1 MKIKETISRPSRLN
15 CGNVTAYL
23 NDHLGAKCKSKKNQL
38 KPCHDDAAH
47 GGCGCGGASHATG
60 NLVDLIILIDGS
72 GSMTNPAHLV
82 DKAATNALEIAHK
95 KCPSDLRVKWLTVDN
110 ANPGT
115 SPAGAGGWAGTQFT
129 QTHEQYLNGIGA
141 TGPYF
146 HNTAQTSGG
155 LPNNEQGADAVADL
169 SKFYDWRPGACRAIF
184 YISDTTLDAGW
195 TQGADDTAA
204 TANAISQALANQVTV
219 FAHFVAP
226 HQENPPDVPATRT
239 DYQALCHQ
247 TGGTYYEG
255 PVSKDQYITILTDV
269 VCHACGGCKEIKVPD
284 LGPCVSI
291 SWGDS
296 VCDCIETDDVEVL
309 CITLCNC
316 YSNVTFENVVVG
328 TIVVTDSAGNAVAV
342 LPDGTPSIQAI
353 PIGPICFGSI
363 GPCKDGNATCV
374 SREFVLR
381 TRGAKGG
388 GYQVHVRPICFS
400 VTFHYQKE
408 ECFLVPIC
416 QD

>member
-1 MKIKETISRPSRLN
+1 MKIKETISRLPRLS

-23 NDHLGAKCKSKKNQL
+23 NEYLGSQCKSKKNQL
-38 KPCHDDAAH
+38 KPCHEEAAH

-60 NLVDLIILIDGS
+60 SLVDLVILIDGS
-72 GSMTNPAHLV
+72 GSMEDAAKLV
-82 DKAATNALEIAHK
+82 DKAATSALEIAHK
-95 KCPSDLRVKWLTVDN
+95 KCPSDLRVTWLTVDN
-110 ANPGT
+110 DNPGT
-115 SPAGAGGWAGTQFT
+115 TASGSGGWPGTNFT
-129 QTHEQYLNGIGA
+129 QTHEQYLNGIGV

-146 HNTAQTSGG
+146 HNATPQNDS
-155 LPNNEQGADAVADL
+155 PYNEQGADAVADL
-169 SKFYDWRPGACRAIF
+169 SKFYDWRPDACRAIF

-204 TANAISQALANQVTV
+204 TTNAISQALADQVTV

-226 HQENPPDVPATRT
+226 HQEDPTDVPATRA

-255 PVSKDQYITILTDV
+255 PVSKEQYVEILTDV
-269 VCHACGGCKEIKVPD
+269 VCHACGGCKEIKAPD
-284 LGPCVSI
+284 LAPCVSI

-296 VCDCIETDDVEVL
+296 VCDCIETDDVEIL

-316 YSNVTFENVVVG
+316 YSNVTFENVVIG
-328 TIVVTDSAGNAVAV
+328 TIVVTDSAGNPVAT

-363 GPCKDGNATCV
+363 GPCKDGNPTCV

-388 GYQVHVRPICFS
+388 GYQVHVRPICYS

-408 ECFLVPIC
+408 ECFQVPIC